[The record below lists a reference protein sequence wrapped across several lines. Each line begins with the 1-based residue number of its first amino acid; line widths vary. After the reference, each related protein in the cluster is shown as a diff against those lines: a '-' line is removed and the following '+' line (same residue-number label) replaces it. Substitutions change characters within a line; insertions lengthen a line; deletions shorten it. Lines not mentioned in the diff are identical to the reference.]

1 MVIYSI
7 ASNCKCR
14 AVSNTVHFPFHKWDV
29 SSCKFCSCQDASMVN
44 CEQACKALVES
55 YALTGCGKV
64 LKGSKVKYAWDASSC
79 SSVHFPFHKWD
90 VSSCKF
96 CSCQDASMV
105 NCEQAC
111 KALVESYALT
121 GCGKVLKGSKVKYAW
136 DASSCSS
143 GISNDELT
151 CA

>member
-1 MVIYSI
+1 MKLFLLALLTFLITVNGNIF
-7 ASNCKCR
+7 NRHCKCR
-14 AVSNTVHFPFHKWDV
+14 AVSNT
-29 SSCKFCSCQDASMVN
+29 
-44 CEQACKALVES
+44 
-55 YALTGCGKV
+55 
-64 LKGSKVKYAWDASSC
+64 
-79 SSVHFPFHKWD
+79 VHFPFHKWD